1 MPCRS
6 VGAGEDLQTQI
17 KPGAAGAAFLQ
28 KIFCYRR
35 DRKVSPGAVCVC
47 AQTRASKRSGL
58 IRRNRLCSADRI
70 RTDRRRPR

>member
-17 KPGAAGAAFLQ
+17 KPGAATAAFLQ

-35 DRKVSPGAVCVC
+35 DRGHVRARGEFPCEGVTRSCLCV
-47 AQTRASKRSGL
+47 RADEGIKAAG
-58 IRRNRLCSADRI
+58 ID
-70 RTDRRRPR
+70 